1 MVEKKAIDQLQEYL
15 SEKLLIIGIGNALLG
30 DDGAGPRL
38 IELLQEA
45 GDGGL
50 TLIDAGAAPERH
62 FGEVEAAAPQ
72 SVLLVDAVDFGAA
85 PGEIAFFDEESLPA
99 RACCTHDVSL
109 RLVMQYLRMTTGAK
123 VGLLGIQPAQLTFGA
138 GLTMEVEEAVK
149 HLADYLSAKAV
160 PKDKVEANLAGV
172 GAWTQC

>member
-1 MVEKKAIDQLQEYL
+1 MVEKKAIEQLQEYL
-15 SEKLLIIGIGNALLG
+15 SEKPLIIGIGNPMLG

-45 GDGGL
+45 GDGAL
-50 TLIDAGAAPERH
+50 TLIDAGSAPERH
-62 FGEVEAAAPQ
+62 FGEVEAALPQ
-72 SVLLVDAVDFGAA
+72 SVLLVDAVDFGAT

-123 VGLLGIQPAQLTFGA
+123 VGLLGIQPAQIAFGA
-138 GLTMEVEEAVK
+138 GLTMEVEATVK
-149 HLADYLSAKAV
+149 YLVAYLSAKSFRT
-160 PKDKVEANLAGV
+160 EANLAGV